1 MSASILWITASL
13 RIVEHKFLR
22 KITRI
27 VQSKR
32 RQMRAKSIRF
42 TQRVSNVVS
51 TEAHRSLS
59 LLNALVRIFQRVSG
73 SYVGYFRES
82 SIGETINRWRS
93 YTIVEISE
101 SSYRIISLFFFS
113 SSLAILA
120 KMKMKMKTK
129 SKSWPRLRLLLKIQ
143 EQVCC
148 TAEYWRTWRKN
159 RLGYLT
165 SFSLVSREI

>member
-1 MSASILWITASL
+1 MSDSIRWITTSL
-13 RIVEHKFLR
+13 RIEHKFLR

-93 YTIVEISE
+93 CTIVEISE
-101 SSYRIISLFFFS
+101 SSYRIISLFSPLLFCDS
-113 SSLAILA
+113 CKRKWKWKWKWRQNRSRDRDYDYC
-120 KMKMKMKTK
+120 
-129 SKSWPRLRLLLKIQ
+129 PRYRYVLLPNTD
-143 EQVCC
+143 ERDV
-148 TAEYWRTWRKN
+148 TTD
-159 RLGYLT
+159 
-165 SFSLVSREI
+165 